1 MIKVIGFLLFTLGI
15 LYLSFLIKMTKDL
28 NLINRFK
35 DLKGDIGKF
44 IIFSTVFLFII
55 IYISILFIQ

>member
-15 LYLSFLIKMTKDL
+15 LYLSFLIKMAKDL

-35 DLKGDIGKF
+35 DLKEDIGKF